1 MQSGR
6 VDANK
11 AHIAKTKLK
20 KSDTESDFFYD
31 LYFSD
36 SPQQVAERYSVRPYL
51 DISQ

>member
-20 KSDTESDFFYD
+20 SPTLSRTFYG
-31 LYFSD
+31 LYISG
-36 SPQQVAERYSVRPYL
+36 SLQQVAERYSVRPYL
-51 DISQ
+51 GISQ